1 MCVPDVGTTR
11 RSDIPDVS
19 SEPFQDYVNKVP
31 IVFQNSFRGI
41 PEQCQTRIS
50 EVGGRERGQ
59 TVSLC
64 PPSPPPKKILI
75 ADERHSGWRQT
86 L

>member
-41 PEQCQTRIS
+41 PEQFQMRIS
-50 EVGGRERGQ
+50 EVGGRGRTNSQ
-59 TVSLC
+59 PLPP
-64 PPSPPPKKILI
+64 PPSPKKILS

-86 L
+86 F